1 MAPKLAT
8 VALAHLKSMTLRFF
22 LYLSGFSRF
31 KEQMLRN
38 CARSLL
44 FVLCL
49 AALCGARGQAED
61 DVHDEGSPPRD
72 VVVAAIVGVRNVE
85 LSVPHFLRLLA
96 PFVNFTIVLDDSS
109 TDGTV
114 AAVESVAREAKV
126 RQVLVKDGV
135 WNRSETADR
144 NELLLAG
151 VTRHARS
158 PKRLRYLLTAL
169 AGRRFNATH
178 FVAIDADEVI
188 SALWMRGSLWWDTL
202 ASLQPGTTMCAAL
215 LETPLSAAGA

>member
-1 MAPKLAT
+1 M
-8 VALAHLKSMTLRFF
+8 ALAPHISGLLRFQ
-22 LYLSGFSRF
+22 
-31 KEQMLRN
+31 EQMLRN

-44 FVLCL
+44 LVFCL
-49 AALCGARGQAED
+49 AAFCGARGQAED
-61 DVHDEGSPPRD
+61 DVHDEGAQPRD

-126 RQVLVKDGV
+126 RQVLVKDGA

-151 VTRHARS
+151 VTRHARG
-158 PKRLRYLLTAL
+158 PKRVRCLLTAR

-188 SALWMRGSLWWDTL
+188 SALWLRGSLLWDTL
-202 ASLQPGTTMCAAL
+202 ASLQPGTTMCAASL
-215 LETPLSAAGA
+215 QTSLPAAGA